1 MVLFDPRTKEAECCS
16 TRAPRKQGGCPARAP
31 RNHGVAGTTSWKLG
45 AGDQQHYGSSVQ
57 IVSRS

>member
-1 MVLFDPRTKEAECCS
+1 MVLFDPRTKEAGC
-16 TRAPRKQGGCPARAP
+16 CPARAP

>member
-16 TRAPRKQGGCPARAP
+16 TRAP